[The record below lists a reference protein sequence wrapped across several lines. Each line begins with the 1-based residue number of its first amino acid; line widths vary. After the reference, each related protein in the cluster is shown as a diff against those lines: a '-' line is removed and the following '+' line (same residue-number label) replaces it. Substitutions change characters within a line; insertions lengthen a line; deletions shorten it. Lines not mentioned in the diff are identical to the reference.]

1 MDRMSTL
8 QLCNPSSTALFC
20 CWVLLISQL
29 LWFFESN
36 HPHHQDSSVVN
47 MNFRMQQPL
56 GRSSEASGPAK
67 ELNHPNKVI
76 GIRFNE
82 ERSQQAPEGAVHG
95 TGSKDGK

>member
-1 MDRMSTL
+1 M
-8 QLCNPSSTALFC
+8 
-20 CWVLLISQL
+20 
-29 LWFFESN
+29 
-36 HPHHQDSSVVN
+36 N

-82 ERSQQAPEGAVHG
+82 ERNQQAPEGAVHG